1 MPRGVPVGLA
11 AVPLPREDLRGTS
24 GRADLEVKR
33 VLAGMANARMVY
45 QPVVDL
51 ELGRIV
57 GYEAL
62 ARFGDGGLRSPAPYL
77 AAAERCGRGADLEAH
92 LLAQALAA
100 RDAVPTGCF
109 LSVNLSP
116 VLLGNPVVAAL
127 LRAAGDLTGFV
138 LELTE
143 HVPVDNMPA
152 LRRRVDVLRGR
163 GALIALDDTGAGW
176 SGLRQV
182 AELRPDIVKLDRS
195 LVTDVDRD
203 EVKQGLVELVGQFV
217 SRLGG
222 RLLVEG
228 VERFEELDTISRL
241 GVPLAQGW
249 LLGRPSLRW
258 SELPAGVAAAITLR
272 NAHSN
277 TSPQI
282 GNQVDRTAPCVRH
295 VATVGFLPGEPADV
309 VVVDARS
316 RPQRLW
322 VRNRED
328 GQPSGWLHPVM
339 TVVAGEQAHD
349 VVARAMT
356 RPPHMRF
363 DPLVCVDEIG
373 KYVGLVRVEHLVTA
387 SITAGRS

>member
-62 ARFGDGGLRSPAPYL
+62 ARFGDSGHRSPAPHL
-77 AAAERCGRGADLEAH
+77 AAAEPSGRAADLEAH

-100 RDAVPTGCF
+100 RDSVPAGCF

-116 VLLGNPVVAAL
+116 VLLGNPVVGAL

-143 HVPVDNMPA
+143 HVPVDNMTA
-152 LRRRVDVLRGR
+152 LRRRVDVLRSR

-249 LLGRPSLRW
+249 LLGRPSGRW
-258 SELPAGVAAAITLR
+258 TDLPPAVATALADR
-272 NAHSN
+272 
-277 TSPQI
+277 TSHCDSSPRV
-282 GNQVDRTAPCVRH
+282 GNQVDRTAPCTPH
-295 VATVGFLPGEPADV
+295 LATIGFLPGAPLDV
-309 VVVDARS
+309 VIVDKAK
-316 RPQRLW
+316 RPKQLW
-322 VRNRED
+322 VRNLD
-328 GQPSGWLHPVM
+328 DDKSSGWIHPV
-339 TVVAGEQAHD
+339 TTAQAGEQTHE
-349 VVARAMT
+349 VIARAMT
-356 RPPHMRF
+356 RPPTTRF
-363 DPLVCVDEIG
+363 DPVVCVDAHG
-373 KYVGLVRVEHLVTA
+373 AYVGLIHVEHLVTA
-387 SITAGRS
+387 TITASP